1 MSKRT
6 TTLPHVISSLE
17 RQKRA
22 ARCRTEAT
30 RSVSLN
36 INLWLSR
43 LADGW
48 EALGIEIELDGSQD
62 DRRLGRRHLSSWKPA
77 LRRKLAQTLRLPDQ
91 DAKLAGISFN

>member
-17 RQKRA
+17 CQKRA
-22 ARCRTEAT
+22 AQCRNEAT

-36 INLWLSR
+36 INLQLSR

-48 EALGIEIELDGSQD
+48 EALGIEIELCGSWEG
-62 DRRLGRRHLSSWKPA
+62 RRLSRRHLSSWKPA
-77 LRRKLAQTLRLPDQ
+77 LRRELAQTLRLLD
-91 DAKLAGISFN
+91 